1 MGKPS
6 PRVHLE
12 IGSRL
17 ENVEL
22 VEIAVES
29 ALSQLDV
36 DEDSSHW
43 IGIAVREA
51 VSNAIQHGNGLDPD
65 KLVEIDFNVEDDAI
79 VVKVR
84 DQGLGFDP
92 DKVPNPLKVDNLLRP
107 DGRGL
112 LFMEKFMDSM
122 EYSFDPA
129 RGTELTMK
137 KKIEN
142 PQLATDS
149 QQEEE
154 I

>member
-1 MGKPS
+1 MENPS
-6 PRVHLE
+6 PKVHLE

-29 ALSQLDV
+29 AMSQLNV

-65 KLVEIDFNVEDDAI
+65 KLVEIDFSVENGEI

-92 DKVPNPLKVDNLLRP
+92 DEVPNPLKVDNLLRP

-112 LFMEKFMDSM
+112 LFMKKFMDSM

-142 PQLATDS
+142 SQLATNS

>member
-1 MGKPS
+1 M
-6 PRVHLE
+6 
-12 IGSRL
+12 

-36 DEDSSHW
+36 DKDSSHW

-51 VSNAIQHGNGLDPD
+51 VGNAIQHGNGMDPD
-65 KLVEIDFNVEDDAI
+65 KLVEIDFSVENDEI

>member
-1 MGKPS
+1 MESPN

-51 VSNAIQHGNGLDPD
+51 VSNAIQHGNELDPD
-65 KLVEIDFNVEDDAI
+65 KLVEIDFSVENGEI
-79 VVKVR
+79 VVRVR

-112 LFMEKFMDSM
+112 LFMKKFMDSM

-137 KKIEN
+137 KKVEN
-142 PQLATDS
+142 SQLATNS
-149 QQEEE
+149 QQEET

>member
-1 MGKPS
+1 MENSS

-29 ALSQLDV
+29 ALSQLNV

-51 VSNAIQHGNGLDPD
+51 VSNAIQHGNELDPD
-65 KLVEIDFNVEDDAI
+65 KLVEIDFNVENGEI

-92 DKVPNPLKVDNLLRP
+92 NKVPNPLKVDNLLRP

-112 LFMEKFMDSM
+112 LFMKKFMDSM

-137 KKIEN
+137 KKIEIS
-142 PQLATDS
+142 QLATNS

>member
-1 MGKPS
+1 MESPS

-51 VSNAIQHGNGLDPD
+51 VSNAIQHGNELDPD
-65 KLVEIDFNVEDDAI
+65 KLVEIDFSVENGEI
-79 VVKVR
+79 VVRVR

-112 LFMEKFMDSM
+112 LFMKKFMDSM

-137 KKIEN
+137 KKVEN
-142 PQLATDS
+142 SQLATNS